1 VVEVKILYFSTPL
14 HFCGGA
20 VCILPC
26 TCESVCGQMLHSGL
40 SLVTTLFSSG
50 QSVPTAKWSLFFLS
64 WNFHCCR

>member
-20 VCILPC
+20 FCIVPHP
-26 TCESVCGQMLHSGL
+26 CESVCGQMLHSGL
-40 SLVTTLFSSG
+40 SLMTTLFSWG
-50 QSVPTAKWSLFFLS
+50 QSVLAAKWSLFFLS